1 MTKNGREKQ
10 IGYSKMIIN
19 YEVINKT
26 TKHKI
31 VKIDS
36 STVVSNNQSSNF
48 MMTGEA
54 LSIIDICV

>member
-1 MTKNGREKQ
+1 
-10 IGYSKMIIN
+10 MIIN
-19 YEVINKT
+19 YEVMNKT

-36 STVVSNNQSSNF
+36 STVVSNNQNSNF